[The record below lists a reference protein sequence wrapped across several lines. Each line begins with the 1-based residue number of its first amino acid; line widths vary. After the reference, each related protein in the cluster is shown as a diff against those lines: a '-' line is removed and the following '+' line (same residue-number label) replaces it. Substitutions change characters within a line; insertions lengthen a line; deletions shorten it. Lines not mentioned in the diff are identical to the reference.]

1 MGVTPLRKFF
11 DFLQLAGRSIVH
23 RKMRSWLTVIGVFI
37 GITAVVALISIGLG
51 LEQTINEQVS
61 GVFGVD
67 TFVIMNENAFGPG
80 AHGGSADEY
89 ALDLD
94 LLKSIEGVKVAAA
107 LRERTGFVQG
117 QPDADGNT
125 LQGFLPVMGLSPEL
139 MTEFE
144 SFTGELVP
152 MPGGRLFEPGDV
164 EVAVLDYEIS
174 QRLGVDVGDTI
185 LVAGDGSAELNLTII
200 GIMAPPE
207 TDEGA
212 SQGGFG
218 MQFRSSSDGD
228 TISVPYET
236 MDLLWGPADDVLVTL
251 VRTEPGY
258 DVDKVA
264 DRAEDAL
271 KERGSEISAVTYTD
285 ISEAIG
291 TMTSTISAFL
301 AGIAGISLLVGGVGV
316 MNTMFTSVLERTK
329 EIGVMK
335 AVGAKNSHVWTIFL
349 IESGLMGL
357 VGGIVGTVLGLG
369 LSALASSFIGRFFEV
384 DMAVVA
390 SPSLILITLAGS
402 FALGAFAGLW
412 PAWRASR
419 LLVVDALRYE

>member
-1 MGVTPLRKFF
+1 MRKLL
-11 DFLQLAGRSIVH
+11 DFLRLAGQSILH
-23 RKMRSWLTVIGVFI
+23 RRMRSWLTVIGVFI

-51 LEQTINEQVS
+51 LERTIKEQVS

-67 TFVIMNENAFGPG
+67 NFVILNEDTFGGGP
-80 AHGGSADEY
+80 HGGDAAEY
-89 ALDLD
+89 ALDLE
-94 LLKSIEGVKVAAA
+94 LLRSVEGVKVAAA

-117 QPDADGNT
+117 QPDTEGNR

-139 MTEFE
+139 LTEFE
-144 SFTGELVP
+144 SFTGKLEP

-174 QRLGVDVGDTI
+174 QRLGVGVGDTI
-185 LVAGDGSAELNLTII
+185 LVAGDEDAELNLTII

-207 TDEGA
+207 EEGDETD
-212 SQGGFG
+212 GGFG
-218 MQFRSSSDGD
+218 VVLSAGSDGD

-258 DVDKVA
+258 DVDDVA
-264 DRAEDAL
+264 DRAEEAL
-271 KERGSEISAVTYTD
+271 QNRGSDITAVTYSD

-291 TMTSTISAFL
+291 QMTSTISAFL

-335 AVGAKNSHVWTIFL
+335 AVGAKNGHVWTIFL

-357 VGGIVGTVLGLG
+357 VGGIVGTLLGLG
-369 LSALASSFIGRFFEV
+369 LSALASGLLSRFFNL
-384 DMAVVA
+384 DLIVVA
-390 SPSLILITLAGS
+390 SPTLIVVTLLGS

-419 LLVVDALRYE
+419 LPVVDALRYE

>member
-1 MGVTPLRKFF
+1 MRKFF
-11 DFLQLAGRSIVH
+11 DFLQLAGRSIIH

-51 LEQTINEQVS
+51 LERTINEQVS

-67 TFVIMNENAFGPG
+67 NFVILNENTFGPG
-80 AHGGSADEY
+80 AHSGGADQY

-94 LLKSIEGVKVAAA
+94 LLKSIDGVKVAAA
-107 LRERTGFVQG
+107 LREHNGFVEGGLNAEG
-117 QPDADGNT
+117 QPI
-125 LQGFLPVMGLSPEL
+125 QGIYPVMGLSPEL

-144 SFTGELVP
+144 SFTGTLAP

-174 QRLGVDVGDTI
+174 QRLGVEVGDTI
-185 LVAGDGSAELNLTII
+185 LVAGDGNNELNLTIV
-200 GIMAPPE
+200 GIMAPRE
-207 TDEGA
+207 EEEDDSG
-212 SQGGFG
+212 GGFG
-218 MQFRSSSDGD
+218 MQFSTASDGS

-258 DVDKVA
+258 DVDEVA
-264 DRAEDAL
+264 DRAEEAL
-271 KERGSEISAVTYTD
+271 KDRGSEISAVTYTD

-357 VGGIVGTVLGLG
+357 VGGIVGTLLGLG
-369 LSALASSFIGRFFEV
+369 LSAVASAFIGRFFDIELI
-384 DMAVVA
+384 VVA
-390 SPSLILITLAGS
+390 SPLLIVVTLLGS

-419 LLVVDALRYE
+419 LPVVDALRYE

>member
-1 MGVTPLRKFF
+1 
-11 DFLQLAGRSIVH
+11 
-23 RKMRSWLTVIGVFI
+23 
-37 GITAVVALISIGLG
+37 VVALISIGLG
-51 LEQTINEQVS
+51 LEKTINEEVS
-61 GVFGVD
+61 GIFGVD
-67 TFVIMNENAFGPG
+67 TFIIMNEDAFGPG
-80 AHGGSADEY
+80 AHGGGGADEY

-117 QPDADGNT
+117 QPDADGNR

-144 SFTGELVP
+144 SFTGELAP

-164 EVAVLDYEIS
+164 EVTVLDYDIS

-185 LVAGDGSAELNLTII
+185 LVAGEGSAELNLTII

-207 TDEGA
+207 EDEEPSG
-212 SQGGFG
+212 SGFG
-218 MQFRSSSDGD
+218 MQFSSRSEGD

-258 DVDKVA
+258 DVDEVA
-264 DRAEDAL
+264 DAAEEAL
-271 KERGSEISAVTYTD
+271 NARGSEISAVTYTD

-335 AVGAKNSHVWTIFL
+335 AVGAKNGHVWTIFL

-357 VGGIVGTVLGLG
+357 VGGIVGTLLGLG
-369 LSALASSFIGRFFEV
+369 LSVLASSMIGRLF
-384 DMAVVA
+384 DIDLLVVA
-390 SPSLILITLAGS
+390 SPLLILITLFGS

-412 PAWRASR
+412 PARRASR
-419 LLVVDALRYE
+419 LAVVDALRYE

>member
-1 MGVTPLRKFF
+1 MFKDFF
-11 DFLQLAGRSIVH
+11 LLAAQSIMH
-23 RKMRSWLTVIGVFI
+23 RRMRSWLTVIGVFI

-51 LEQTINEQVS
+51 LDKTIKEQVS

-67 TFVIMNENAFGPG
+67 TFVIMDENAFGPG

-89 ALDLD
+89 ALDLN
-94 LLKSIEGVKVAAA
+94 LLKSINGVKVAAA

-174 QRLGVDVGDTI
+174 QRLRVGIGDTI
-185 LVAGDGSAELNLTII
+185 LVAGDGSSELNLTII

-207 TDEGA
+207 KDESA

-218 MQFRSSSDGD
+218 MRFSSGSDGD
-228 TISVPYET
+228 TISVPYDT

-258 DVDKVA
+258 DVDEVA
-264 DRAEDAL
+264 NAAEEAL
-271 KERGSEISAVTYTD
+271 NARGSEISAVTYTD

-384 DMAVVA
+384 EMAVVA
-390 SPSLILITLAGS
+390 SPALILITLAGS

-412 PAWRASR
+412 PARRASK
-419 LLVVDALRYE
+419 LQVVDALRYE

>member
-1 MGVTPLRKFF
+1 MHKFF

-23 RKMRSWLTVIGVFI
+23 RRMRSWLTVIGVFI

-51 LEQTINEQVS
+51 LEKTINEEVS
-61 GVFGVD
+61 GIFGVD
-67 TFVIMNENAFGPG
+67 TFIIMNEDAFGPG
-80 AHGGSADEY
+80 AHGGGGADEY

-117 QPDADGNT
+117 QPDADGNR

-144 SFTGELVP
+144 SFTGELAP

-164 EVAVLDYEIS
+164 EVTVLDYDIS

-185 LVAGDGSAELNLTII
+185 LVAGEGSAELNLTII

-207 TDEGA
+207 EDEEPSG
-212 SQGGFG
+212 SGFG
-218 MQFRSSSDGD
+218 MQFSSRSEGD

-258 DVDKVA
+258 DVDEVA
-264 DRAEDAL
+264 DAAEEAL
-271 KERGSEISAVTYTD
+271 NARGSEISAVTYTD

-335 AVGAKNSHVWTIFL
+335 AVGAKNGHVWTIFL

-357 VGGIVGTVLGLG
+357 VGGIVGTLLGLG
-369 LSALASSFIGRFFEV
+369 LSVLASSMIGRLF
-384 DMAVVA
+384 DIDLLVVA
-390 SPSLILITLAGS
+390 SPLLILITLFGS

-412 PAWRASR
+412 PARRASR
-419 LLVVDALRYE
+419 LAVVDALRYE

>member
-1 MGVTPLRKFF
+1 MRKFF
-11 DFLQLAGRSIVH
+11 DFLQLAGRSIIH

-51 LEQTINEQVS
+51 FDKTIKEQVS

-67 TFVIMNENAFGPG
+67 TFIVMDENVFGPG
-80 AHGGSADEY
+80 AHNGGGAEEF
-89 ALDLD
+89 ALDLE
-94 LLKSIEGVKVAAA
+94 LLRSIEGVKVVAA

-117 QPDADGNT
+117 QPDAEGNV
-125 LQGFLPVMGLSPEL
+125 LQGFLPVMGLSLEM

-144 SFTGELVP
+144 SFTGELEVL
-152 MPGGRLFEPGDV
+152 PGGRLFEPGDV
-164 EVAVLDYEIS
+164 EVAVLDFEIS
-174 QRLGVDVGDTI
+174 RRLGVDVGDTI
-185 LVAGDGSAELNLTII
+185 LVAGDGSAELNLTIV

-207 TDEGA
+207 EEEED
-212 SQGGFG
+212 SSGGFG
-218 MQFRSSSDGD
+218 MQFSSGSDGD
-228 TISVPYET
+228 TISIPYDT
-236 MDLLWGPADDVLVTL
+236 MDLLWGPAEDVLVTL
-251 VRTEPGY
+251 VRTEPNY
-258 DVDKVA
+258 DVDEVA
-264 DRAEDAL
+264 DAAEAAL
-271 KERGSEISAVTYTD
+271 NARGSDISAVTYTD
-285 ISEAIG
+285 ISEAIS

-335 AVGAKNSHVWTIFL
+335 AVGARNSHVWTIFL

-369 LSALASSFIGRFFEV
+369 LSTLASAFIGRFFSI
-384 DMAVVA
+384 DMIVVA
-390 SPSLILITLAGS
+390 SPILIFATLFGS

-412 PAWRASR
+412 PAWRASK
-419 LLVVDALRYE
+419 LQVVDALRYE